1 MTASRRPLPQRRS
14 AENFDIEHNGHRAVV
29 TVGRYD
35 DRSIGEVF
43 ISGHKVGSELEATA
57 RDGAVLISI
66 ALQYGVPLEVLRHAL
81 TRNEDGTASTLV
93 GAVVD
98 RLADQQIVI
107 P

>member
-1 MTASRRPLPQRRS
+1 MTATRRALPQRRL

-35 DRSIGEVF
+35 DRTIGEVF

-57 RDGAVLISI
+57 RDGAVLLSI
-66 ALQYGVPLEVLRHAL
+66 LLQYGVPLSVLRHAI
-81 TRNEDGTASTLV
+81 TRNGDGTASTLV

-98 RLADQQIVI
+98 RLGEEV
-107 P
+107 